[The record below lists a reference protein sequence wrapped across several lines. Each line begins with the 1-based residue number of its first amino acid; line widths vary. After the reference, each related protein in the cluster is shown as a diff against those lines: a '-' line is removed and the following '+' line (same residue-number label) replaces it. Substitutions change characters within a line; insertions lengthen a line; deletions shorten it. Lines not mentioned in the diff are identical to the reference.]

1 MDSPLEVVMG
11 GDGAHNPEDLALSH
25 PGGVVDTAELVMRA
39 QRGDH
44 GAFERLAAAS
54 IDRLYALAHRVI
66 GDSGAAED
74 AVQETLVRAWRD
86 IRALRDPDRWDAWL
100 YRVLVNACRDSLRR
114 KRRQPATISIAELD
128 LAGGDDEVTRVDR
141 RDELNRAFQRLTP
154 EHRMALA
161 MHFYLGMRPGE
172 IALTLGIPEGTATSR
187 IHYGGRALRA
197 ALDLEG
203 SVQPTR
209 GDVQ

>member
-1 MDSPLEVVMG
+1 M
-11 GDGAHNPEDLALSH
+11 
-25 PGGVVDTAELVMRA
+25 DTAELVRRA

-44 GAFERLAAAS
+44 SAFERLASSS

-66 GDSGAAED
+66 RDPGAAED

-86 IRALRDPDRWDAWL
+86 LRALRDPERWDAWL
-100 YRVLVNACRDSLRR
+100 YRLLVNACRDSLRR
-114 KRRQPATISIAELD
+114 MRRQPATISIAELD
-128 LAGGDDEVTRVDR
+128 LPGGADEVTRIDR
-141 RDELNRAFQRLTP
+141 RDELDRAFRRLTP

-172 IALTLGIPEGTATSR
+172 IAMTLGIPEGTATSR

-197 ALDLEG
+197 ALDLDG
-203 SVQPTR
+203 AAQPTP
-209 GDVQ
+209 GDIQ